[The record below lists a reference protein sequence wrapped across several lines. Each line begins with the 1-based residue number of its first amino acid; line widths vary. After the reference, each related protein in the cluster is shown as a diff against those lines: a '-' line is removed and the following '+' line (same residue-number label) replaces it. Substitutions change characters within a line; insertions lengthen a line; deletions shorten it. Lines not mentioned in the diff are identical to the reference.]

1 MGSAA
6 AMAAASGVRVTQ
18 AASYY
23 VAPTG
28 ADSNPG
34 TLKKPF
40 ATLERAQPAAM
51 PLHCVVRVP
60 VYTIVLSAVHNA
72 LTRQAP
78 SRLVFYRKA
87 TT

>member
-40 ATLERAQPAAM
+40 ATLERAQQASRCLFIA
-51 PLHCVVRVP
+51 LCVSQ
-60 VYTIVLSAVHNA
+60 YI
-72 LTRQAP
+72 Q
-78 SRLVFYRKA
+78 
-87 TT
+87 